1 MSRDPCW
8 RCYALVLATR
18 LGSFNNP
25 VDKAG
30 RHRVRIHAI
39 GFPAGAGSP
48 PFINARFSAL
58 MRAMCDENEGTFVG
72 LTVGPE
78 SCAIK
83 IDVLGTPRCVS

>member
-1 MSRDPCW
+1 
-8 RCYALVLATR
+8 
-18 LGSFNNP
+18 
-25 VDKAG
+25 
-30 RHRVRIHAI
+30 
-39 GFPAGAGSP
+39 
-48 PFINARFSAL
+48 